1 MSTFKIEPLAD
12 HEWGYRAAVRLMW
25 HHRVVL
31 IPLTLAALV
40 FGHVIPAQL
49 DGLVSGNLS
58 FSLPGL
64 EYLKPQ
70 QIIDLIINNA
80 MIITM
85 VTLHLKSAGVVTSWR
100 TRAIGLLVAMA
111 MELAAVVGY
120 NTLRSGMEV
129 LEHPAVQVLINFAII
144 ALVIAYVNYT
154 FCLASQVLIDGKM
167 SLARSYKGVAR
178 REWRLWFSML
188 LLFALWT
195 PIWAVQNGVE
205 ALGEQHASVQAF
217 WPYVENGLN
226 SLVWAMGTMAATAL
240 STIWFLH
247 PRVHTPE
254 ESTTWEVPTITQAS

>member
-1 MSTFKIEPLAD
+1 MSTFKIEPLVD
-12 HEWGYRAAVRLMW
+12 HEWGYRAAVRLIW

-40 FGHVIPAQL
+40 LGHLIPAQS
-49 DGLVSGNLS
+49 DGLIRGNLS
-58 FSLPGL
+58 FSLIEL
-64 EYLKPQ
+64 VYLKPQ
-70 QIIDLIINNA
+70 QIIDLITNNA

-85 VTLHLKSAGVVTSWR
+85 VTLYLKSAGVVTSWR
-100 TRAIGLLVAMA
+100 ARAIGLLVAVA
-111 MELAAVVGY
+111 LELVAFVGY
-120 NTLRSGMEV
+120 RTVMAVMEA
-129 LEHPAVQVLINFAII
+129 LEHPAAQILVNFAMI

-154 FCLASQVLIDGKM
+154 FCLAAQVLIDGKM

-205 ALGEQHASVQAF
+205 ALGEQYASVQAF

-226 SLVWAMGTMAATAL
+226 SLVWALGTMSATAL

-247 PRVHTPE
+247 PRVRTPE
-254 ESTTWEVPTITQAS
+254 ESTTWEVPNITQPS